1 MIVKWFPDAK
11 YVMKQTASY
20 IQTQFGE
27 ISCKVFLREV
37 VRTEKLL
44 RENPHL
50 GSVEPLLSDLP
61 KTYRSIVVQK
71 LNKIVYYVEDNT
83 IYIVD
88 FWDVRREPRKQREH
102 TIAGS
107 NNIE

>member
-11 YVMKQTASY
+11 NVMKQTASY
-20 IQTQFGE
+20 IQAQFGA
-27 ISCKVFLREV
+27 ISCKIFLREM
-37 VRTEKLL
+37 VRIEKLL
-44 RENPHL
+44 RENPNL

-61 KTYRSIVVQK
+61 KTYRNIVVRK
-71 LNKIVYYVEDNT
+71 LNKIVYYVDDDT

-102 TIAGS
+102 TITG
-107 NNIE
+107 IGK